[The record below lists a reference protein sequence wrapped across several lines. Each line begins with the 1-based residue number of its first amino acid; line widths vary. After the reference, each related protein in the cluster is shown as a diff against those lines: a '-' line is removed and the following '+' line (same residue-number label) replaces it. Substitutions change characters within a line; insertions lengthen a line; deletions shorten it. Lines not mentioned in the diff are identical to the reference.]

1 VGDAPRVIVVG
12 SANMDLVV
20 ETDRAPG
27 AGETL
32 LGRRFS
38 THFGGKGANQ
48 AVMARLTGAE
58 VALVACLGADA
69 HGAQTRAELARRGI
83 DAAAVAEV
91 ADVAS
96 GIAQIWVED
105 GGVNRIVVVP
115 GANDRL
121 DPQHVAASVARDRA
135 TVVVGQLEV
144 PQAATAAGFAAARDR
159 GATTV
164 LNPAP
169 AAVLDDALLGA
180 TDWLVPNEVELA
192 ALAAGGDAERD
203 ADLAGFA
210 RTVGVRLVVTL
221 GAAGAALV
229 RPDGTVLRTPA
240 PQVTAVDTTGA
251 GDAFVGTFA
260 ARLAAGEPEERAL
273 TAALRC
279 AADSVTRLGAQSSYP
294 DPERAARLV
303 AGA

>member
-1 VGDAPRVIVVG
+1 VGEPRVVVVG

-20 ETDRAPG
+20 ETARAPE

-32 LGRRFS
+32 LGRRF
-38 THFGGKGANQ
+38 TTGFGGKGANQ
-48 AVMARLTGAE
+48 AVMARLAGAE
-58 VALVACLGADA
+58 VAFVASLGADA
-69 HGAQTRAELARRGI
+69 HAAQTRAELTRRGV
-83 DAAAVAEV
+83 DTAAVAEA

-105 GGVNRIVVVP
+105 GGTNRIVVVP

-121 DPQHVAASVARDRA
+121 DPDHVAAAVARDRA
-135 TVVVGQLEV
+135 PVVVGQLEV
-144 PQAATAAGFAAARDR
+144 PQAATAAGFAAARAR

-169 AAVLDDALLGA
+169 AAPLGDDLLAA
-180 TDWLVPNEVELA
+180 TVWLVPNEGELA
-192 ALAAGGDAERD
+192 ALGGGDAADD
-203 ADLAGFA
+203 AALAAFA
-210 RTVGVRLVVTL
+210 ADTGLRLLVTL

-229 RPDGTVLRTPA
+229 RIDGSVLRAPA
-240 PQVTAVDTTGA
+240 PVVTAVDTTGA

-260 ARLAAGEPEERAL
+260 ARLAAGDAEERAL
-273 TAALRC
+273 GAALRC

-303 AGA
+303 AGV

>member
-1 VGDAPRVIVVG
+1 MTEPRIVVVG

-20 ETDRAPG
+20 ETVRAPE

-32 LGRRFS
+32 LGRRF
-38 THFGGKGANQ
+38 TTGFGGKGANQ
-48 AVMARLTGAE
+48 AVMARLAGAE
-58 VALVACLGADA
+58 VAFVACLGADA
-69 HGAQTRAELARRGI
+69 HGAQTRTELARRGI
-83 DAAAVAEV
+83 DARAVAEAV
-91 ADVAS
+91 DVAS

-105 GGVNRIVVVP
+105 GGTNRIIVVP

-121 DPQHVAASVARDRA
+121 DPDHVAVAVARDEA

-144 PQAATAAGFAAARDR
+144 PQAATAAGFAAARAR
-159 GATTV
+159 GATTL

-169 AAVLDDALLGA
+169 AAALSDDLLA
-180 TDWLVPNEVELA
+180 VTDWLVPNEGELV
-192 ALAAGGDAERD
+192 ALGGGDAGSD
-203 ADLAGFA
+203 AALVAFA
-210 RTVGVRLVVTL
+210 AATGLRLLVTL

-229 RPDGTVLRTPA
+229 RADGGVLRAPA
-240 PQVTAVDTTGA
+240 PPVTAVDTTGA

-260 ARLAAGEPEERAL
+260 ARLAAGDGEERAL
-273 TAALRC
+273 AAALRC

>member
-1 VGDAPRVIVVG
+1 VTGPRIVVVG

-20 ETDRAPG
+20 EAVRAPE

-32 LGRRFS
+32 LGRRF
-38 THFGGKGANQ
+38 TTGFGGKGANQ
-48 AVMARLTGAE
+48 AVMARLAGAE

-69 HGAQTRAELARRGI
+69 HGAQTRTELARRGI
-83 DAAAVAEV
+83 DARAVAEV
-91 ADVAS
+91 VDEAS

-105 GGVNRIVVVP
+105 GGANRIIVVP

-121 DPQHVAASVARDRA
+121 DPDHVAAAVARDEA

-144 PQAATAAGFAAARDR
+144 PQAATTAGFAAARAR
-159 GATTV
+159 GATTL

-169 AAVLDDALLGA
+169 AAALSDDLLA
-180 TDWLVPNEVELA
+180 VTDWLVPNEGELA
-192 ALAAGGDAERD
+192 ALGGGDAGSD
-203 ADLAGFA
+203 AALAAFA
-210 RTVGVRLVVTL
+210 AGTGLRLLVTL

-229 RPDGTVLRTPA
+229 RADGGVLRAPA
-240 PQVTAVDTTGA
+240 PPVTAVDTTGA

-260 ARLAAGEPEERAL
+260 ARLAAGDGEERAL
-273 TAALRC
+273 AAALRC
-279 AADSVTRLGAQSSYP
+279 AAESVTRLGAQASYP
-294 DPERAARLV
+294 DAERAARLI